1 MSDCSSDD
9 DRDMNDSDSEVELD
23 KEEKEG
29 TDAVIDDTEEKN
41 VKKRKV
47 EEPEKVTDPLI
58 MKDLF
63 YFKTTRIA
71 DLQTCFKTICKIPGL
86 KPNSPITID
95 MNQSC
100 ILFYARQHG
109 IILRSFWKAEAFQQ
123 FHCVKP
129 YRIDISKKCL
139 ESLHK
144 KMSDSSEYI
153 YIKPADTKNSNQQE
167 GIVFG
172 GKTAY
177 KKSKDNSFGTFEVY
191 VSAIDNPTP
200 PRFPKLNLN
209 WEIVDVSHKM
219 EADLSKISKSVK
231 FVTLHIQKNSISWKS
246 VSDIGDTSEV
256 FSHSLS
262 TEKDNL
268 DVEFTMVKKFIT
280 VVTTASK
287 INDQIKIHFS
297 DKQSNKSAPVFFEY
311 SFCNTDKSESTL
323 QVIVAPSNK

>member
-9 DRDMNDSDSEVELD
+9 DQGINDSDSEVELD
-23 KEEKEG
+23 EEEKDVVE
-29 TDAVIDDTEEKN
+29 AVVDDGEEKS

-47 EEPEKVTDPLI
+47 EKEDKAVDPALF
-58 MKDLF
+58 KDAF
-63 YFKTTRIA
+63 YFKTTRTS

-86 KPNSPITID
+86 KPDSPITID
-95 MNQSC
+95 MNQTC
-100 ILFYARQHG
+100 LMFYARQHG
-109 IILRSFWKAEAFQQ
+109 IVLRSFWKEEAFQT

-139 ESLHK
+139 DGLTK

-153 YIKPADTKNSNQQE
+153 YIKPADVKNSNQQE

-177 KKSKDNSFGTFEVY
+177 KKAKDNSFGTFEVY
-191 VSAIDNPTP
+191 VSAVDNPTP
-200 PRFPKLNLN
+200 PRFPNLKLN

-219 EADLSKISKSVK
+219 ETDLSRISKSVK
-231 FVTLHIQKNSISWKS
+231 FVTLHIEEKTISWKS

-256 FSHSLS
+256 FSHELN
-262 TEKDNL
+262 TAKDNL
-268 DVEFTMVKKFIT
+268 NAEFTFVKKFIT

-297 DKQSNKSAPVFFEY
+297 DKQGQKAVPVTFEY
-311 SFCNTDKSESTL
+311 SFCNTDTSESTL
-323 QVIVAPSNK
+323 QIVIAPSNK